1 MQLELDGE
9 LADAGLDVARV
20 KRIPA
25 YFDGFVETG
34 RLAGWL
40 ATINRGGKLVW
51 VGHGGHR
58 DRERSL
64 EVTDDTIWRLF
75 SMTKPI
81 TAVAALMLYEEGK
94 FDLND
99 EVSQWIDELRE
110 PRVYAGGSH
119 LAMRTTPASEPV
131 RVHHLFTHTA
141 GFTYDFQYQSP
152 VDMLYRAMG
161 YDAMQWKFPEGVD
174 LAGAVRHWCSV
185 PLLFEPGTAWNYSV
199 ATEILGR
206 LIEIWSGQRL
216 DEFFQDRILG
226 PLGMTDTH
234 WFCPPDKVE
243 RLAML
248 YVNFNGQAVPVE
260 EMAQAFTREPSLHLG
275 GGGLVTTARDFQRF
289 MSMMVGGGTY
299 NGVTLLT
306 SRSVELMTRNHLPG
320 GQTIAEFGAECS
332 ATTRRRARDTAW
344 ASRSWSTRSAT
355 RASCRKALIRGAAPR
370 PPCSGSTPRRS
381 SPSASIPSCC
391 PARATRGAAL
401 SSSSSTPRWWDRAP
415 LTSCGVVRTPTGR
428 G

>member
-9 LADAGLDVARV
+9 LAEVGLDEARI

-119 LAMRTTPASEPV
+119 LAMQTTPASEPV

-161 YDAMQWKFPEGVD
+161 YDAMQWKFPDGRRPRGSGAPLVLGSRCSSSPAPRGTTRSPPRSWAD
-174 LAGAVRHWCSV
+174 L
-185 PLLFEPGTAWNYSV
+185 
-199 ATEILGR
+199 
-206 LIEIWSGQRL
+206 
-216 DEFFQDRILG
+216 
-226 PLGMTDTH
+226 
-234 WFCPPDKVE
+234 
-243 RLAML
+243 
-248 YVNFNGQAVPVE
+248 
-260 EMAQAFTREPSLHLG
+260 
-275 GGGLVTTARDFQRF
+275 
-289 MSMMVGGGTY
+289 
-299 NGVTLLT
+299 
-306 SRSVELMTRNHLPG
+306 SRS
-320 GQTIAEFGAECS
+320 GAGS
-332 ATTRRRARDTAW
+332 AWT
-344 ASRSWSTRSAT
+344 
-355 RASCRKALIRGAAPR
+355 
-370 PPCSGSTPRRS
+370 
-381 SPSASIPSCC
+381 
-391 PARATRGAAL
+391 
-401 SSSSSTPRWWDRAP
+401 SSSRTGSSGPWE
-415 LTSCGVVRTPTGR
+415 
-428 G
+428 

>member
-320 GQTIAEFGAECS
+320 GQTIAEFGRGMLSDDAQAGTGYGMGVSVVVDQVRNKSLVSEGS
-332 ATTRRRARDTAW
+332 YSWGGAASTVFWIDPKEELSVGFYSQLLPSTSYPWRRA
-344 ASRSWSTRSAT
+344 
-355 RASCRKALIRGAAPR
+355 LQQLVY
-370 PPCSGSTPRRS
+370 S
-381 SPSASIPSCC
+381 SMV
-391 PARATRGAAL
+391 G
-401 SSSSSTPRWWDRAP
+401 
-415 LTSCGVVRTPTGR
+415 
-428 G
+428 